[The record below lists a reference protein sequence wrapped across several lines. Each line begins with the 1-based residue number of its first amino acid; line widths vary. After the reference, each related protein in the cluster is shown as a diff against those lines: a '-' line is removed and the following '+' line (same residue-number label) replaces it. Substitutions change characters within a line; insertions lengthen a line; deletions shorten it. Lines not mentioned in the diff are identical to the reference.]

1 MTPRA
6 ELNREAV
13 GEFRVEGCGQE
24 ITGVVHLWLNI
35 LQHVQQGLHLGPFL
49 GKLRRGGDE
58 VLPGLGEVAV
68 SVGPLWQHE
77 GNEPREWRV
86 RVRRGCKSAWVTRI
100 ETQSTH
106 RLF

>member
-77 GNEPREWRV
+77 GNEPRLQVSLGHAYRDSEYSPV
-86 RVRRGCKSAWVTRI
+86 ILNAV
-100 ETQSTH
+100 
-106 RLF
+106 